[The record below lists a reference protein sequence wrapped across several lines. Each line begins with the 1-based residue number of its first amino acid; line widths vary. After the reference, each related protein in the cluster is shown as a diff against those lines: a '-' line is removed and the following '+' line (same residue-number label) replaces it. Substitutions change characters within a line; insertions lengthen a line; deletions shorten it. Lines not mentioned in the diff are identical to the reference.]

1 MSKTQTVKTAAWD
14 AADFLDSPEAI
25 AAYLDAAVEE
35 AREEPGYLLTALDT
49 VARAGNFSEL
59 AREIGISRKGL
70 YKALG
75 EDGNPSFATIWSLL
89 NRLGVRMEFHAVHAG
104 GDELLE
110 RPISAGNVAQTELTV
125 HS

>member
-1 MSKTQTVKTAAWD
+1 MTGRQTVKTAPWD
-14 AADFLDSPEAI
+14 AADLLDSPEAI

-35 AREEPGYLLTALDT
+35 AQDDPSFLMTALET

-75 EDGNPSFATIWSLL
+75 EDGNPSFATIWALL
-89 NRLGVRMEFHAVHAG
+89 NKLGVRIEFHAVA
-104 GDELLE
+104 
-110 RPISAGNVAQTELTV
+110 
-125 HS
+125 

>member
-1 MSKTQTVKTAAWD
+1 MSKTQTVKTAPWD

-35 AREEPGYLLTALDT
+35 AQDDPGYLLTALDT

-59 AREIGISRKGL
+59 AREIGVSRKGL

-89 NRLGVRMEFHAVHAG
+89 NKLGIRMEFHAVA
-104 GDELLE
+104 
-110 RPISAGNVAQTELTV
+110 
-125 HS
+125 

>member
-1 MSKTQTVKTAAWD
+1 MSSGHTVKTAPWD
-14 AADFLDSPEAI
+14 AADYLDSPEAI

-35 AREEPGYLLTALDT
+35 ALDDPSFLFVALET

-75 EDGNPSFATIWSLL
+75 EDGNPSFATIWALL
-89 NRLGVRMEFHAVHAG
+89 NKLGVRIEFHAVA
-104 GDELLE
+104 
-110 RPISAGNVAQTELTV
+110 
-125 HS
+125 

>member
-1 MSKTQTVKTAAWD
+1 MNGKHTVKTAPWD
-14 AADFLDSPEAI
+14 AADLLDSPEAI

-35 AREEPGYLLTALDT
+35 AQDDPSFLLTALDT

-75 EDGNPSFATIWSLL
+75 EEGNPSFATIWALL
-89 NRLGVRMEFHAVHAG
+89 NQLGVRIEFHAVA
-104 GDELLE
+104 
-110 RPISAGNVAQTELTV
+110 
-125 HS
+125 

>member
-1 MSKTQTVKTAAWD
+1 MTGRQTVKTAPWD
-14 AADFLDSPEAI
+14 AADLLDSPEAI

-35 AREEPGYLLTALDT
+35 AQDDPSFLMTALES

-75 EDGNPSFATIWSLL
+75 EDGNPSFATIWALL
-89 NRLGVRMEFHAVHAG
+89 NKLGVRIEFHAVA
-104 GDELLE
+104 
-110 RPISAGNVAQTELTV
+110 
-125 HS
+125 